1 MFEEVGHHV
10 EKIKRVKYG
19 PLALDV
25 PPGKFRAL
33 TLREVDRLRTAAGQ
47 TLADNRAS

>member
-1 MFEEVGHHV
+1 
-10 EKIKRVKYG
+10 VKYG

-33 TLREVDRLRTAAGQ
+33 TGQEVDRLRTACNKPIAR
-47 TLADNRAS
+47 TKPTVA